1 MISKDY
7 QFLQLL
13 CTHLKILF
21 NSRKRKPRD
30 RIHVSDISPVP
41 ALRKAFYA
49 RIVKDY
55 ELTVKDI
62 DYFVR
67 GESSEYVLVGPAG
80 IGISQNEYLFKG
92 SLIARP
98 DLMTGVQSQKTQDQ
112 DMVSTNN
119 GK

>member
-7 QFLQLL
+7 QLLQLL
-13 CTHLKILF
+13 RTHLKILF
-21 NSRKRKPRD
+21 NSRKIKPRD
-30 RIHVSDISPVP
+30 RIHVSDIFPVP

-67 GESSEYVLVGPAG
+67 GESSEYVPVGLAG
-80 IGISQNEYLFKG
+80 IGISQDEFLFG
-92 SLIARP
+92 GNPIARP
-98 DLMTGVQSQKTQDQ
+98 DIMTGVQSQRTDYQE
-112 DMVSTNN
+112 MVSTHK